1 MYTHTHTRQC
11 SGEFENGKLANCC
24 LSSSAALSQCLRDVA
39 VKIICTYVCMY
50 VCIYMIFIHMYI
62 CTYSPAALAR
72 LRPPL
77 SLTQVI
83 VHTKTRTG
91 PSQTKR
97 PTLFVMSRYIQHLMK
112 ASSARFLALS
122 CFLVISLSLFLL
134 FSLSLCFPVHTHQS
148 NTPHIYILHIHLYP
162 PRCDTPTYPLT
173 HMHITTQTPPQ

>member
-1 MYTHTHTRQC
+1 
-11 SGEFENGKLANCC
+11 
-24 LSSSAALSQCLRDVA
+24 
-39 VKIICTYVCMY
+39 MY